1 MIPEDI
7 NQISAFAKEE
17 IQNLLADDIKSCY
30 TTNYDDAWAAIDTR
44 DEARTDYESSDLDL
58 ADATAKLAN
67 ITTYWTNYYDP
78 IAYRTERSEYLITVQ
93 EELRGVEAELGEDG
107 LSESKTEELEKQ
119 KSALGD
125 EVADLTALI
134 RKLSVPSI
142 VEDDVVEICDSLPTL

>member
-1 MIPEDI
+1 M
-7 NQISAFAKEE
+7 
-17 IQNLLADDIKSCY
+17 
-30 TTNYDDAWAAIDTR
+30 
-44 DEARTDYESSDLDL
+44 
-58 ADATAKLAN
+58 AN

-78 IAYRTERSEYLITVQ
+78 IAYRTERSDYLITVQ

-125 EVADLTALI
+125 EIADLTALI

-142 VEDDVVEICDSLPTL
+142 VEEDVV